1 MGGWTKQ
8 NMKRNMKE
16 GKEEAK
22 WAETQRRRM
31 GGDRRKPIIG
41 RGLVVVETRG
51 SRSASTWS
59 SRPGGVA
66 VLDFQ
71 SPFALSLSLSLSL
84 DLSW

>member
-1 MGGWTKQ
+1 
-8 NMKRNMKE
+8 MKRNMKE
-16 GKEEAK
+16 DRKEVEWPK
-22 WAETQRRRM
+22 TQRRRM
-31 GGDRRKPIIG
+31 GGDGRKPIIG

-71 SPFALSLSLSLSL
+71 SPFALSLSLDLSL